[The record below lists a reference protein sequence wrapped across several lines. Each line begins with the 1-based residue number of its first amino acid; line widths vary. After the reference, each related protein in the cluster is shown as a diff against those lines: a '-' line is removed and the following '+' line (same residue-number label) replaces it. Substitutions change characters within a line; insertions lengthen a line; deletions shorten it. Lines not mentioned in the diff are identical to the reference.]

1 MQIIISKRI
10 EVRFFFKKLNYKMQ
24 SVILKAI

>member
-10 EVRFFFKKLNYKMQ
+10 EVRFKKKKLNYKTQ

>member
-10 EVRFFFKKLNYKMQ
+10 EVDFFKKKLNYKTQ